1 MIQHQTNIVMLG
13 IILSCHPWYYTS
25 SWELANDD
33 LKTTASSIKT
43 RMMWHETT
51 IGLKDCQL
59 KDMFTIFSHRIYV
72 FGWTQGEILNT
83 LRYSV
88 HVYKFQNILNKPH
101 FKKIYMF
108 NNSNGVKILIFLHL
122 YLHWHLFIMGF
133 DCVIWHEKKNL
144 QPSRNGLLLV
154 EKVSLHDKIAVYFM
168 LRSRSSSSKNSC
180 MQACTK
186 IRIAPFN
193 WGADIQST

>member
-83 LRYSV
+83 LWYSV
-88 HVYKFQNILNKPH
+88 HVYIFQNILNKPDY
-101 FKKIYMF
+101 FLVRKYTSLITLMELRSWYFYIYIYTDTCLLWDLVALFDTTRKIY
-108 NNSNGVKILIFLHL
+108 NHL
-122 YLHWHLFIMGF
+122 VMG
-133 DCVIWHEKKNL
+133 
-144 QPSRNGLLLV
+144 
-154 EKVSLHDKIAVYFM
+154 YY
-168 LRSRSSSSKNSC
+168 
-180 MQACTK
+180 
-186 IRIAPFN
+186 
-193 WGADIQST
+193 